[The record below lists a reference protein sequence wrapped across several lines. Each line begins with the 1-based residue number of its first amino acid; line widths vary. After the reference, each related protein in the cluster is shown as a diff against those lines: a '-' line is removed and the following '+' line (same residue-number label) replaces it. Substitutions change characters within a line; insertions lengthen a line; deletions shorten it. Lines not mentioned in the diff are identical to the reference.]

1 MDLLK
6 ILKYGAIFGTVLLLF
21 CLCMLVLMTK
31 YLWSIFSFFK
41 FDTSYINCR
50 SIVYCS
56 KPCAFVYLFT
66 YVFTSLSLNNS
77 IRTFRNYCSNFYV
90 LIFYF
95 LRKDYCCLSVFL
107 RCFFVLLWGCSLILF
122 WKKALIQMFFGG
134 SG

>member
-21 CLCMLVLMTK
+21 CLGMLVLMTK

-41 FDTSYINCR
+41 LDTSHINCR

-66 YVFTSLSLNNS
+66 YIFTSLSLNNS
-77 IRTFRNYCSNFYV
+77 IRTFRNYCSDFYV

-95 LRKDYCCLSVFL
+95 LRKDYCCLSLALVDVI
-107 RCFFVLLWGCSLILF
+107 CYCSLNFFLVLF
-122 WKKALIQMFFGG
+122 FQVLFFYYFYQ
-134 SG
+134 